1 MLSIQY
7 NKYLSND
14 FLEEFINYNNIM
26 ENFLLQRYFKNRG
39 NFDSDKISL
48 LETDQ
53 LISFSKAFFKEST
66 FYPQSFRTSFFIQ
79 IFSILEYELKEI
91 CSIHFKHSKIDFSME
106 DLKGN
111 SEIEKAKLYLRKAGK
126 IDFLEMS
133 PEWEYLNIMRKIR
146 NRFVHSQG
154 EINQSHGDWKTI
166 YAFIHSNK
174 NLLGFRNSAE
184 YLEEYKFK
192 ELYNLNSIFM
202 LDIQDPEFNSQMILQ
217 VKKFL
222 EKLIKKLNSFEDST
236 TTPKPHS

>member
-1 MLSIQY
+1 MLKIQY

-14 FLEEFINYNNIM
+14 FLEEFLNYNDIM
-26 ENFLLQRYFKNRG
+26 ENYLLQRYFKNRQ
-39 NFDSDKISL
+39 NFDVEKISS
-48 LETDQ
+48 LETPQ
-53 LISFSKAFFKEST
+53 LVSFSKALFKEST

-91 CSIHFKHSKIDFSME
+91 CSIHFEHHKIDFSME

-126 IDFLEMS
+126 IDFLEMN

-154 EINQSHGDWKTI
+154 EISQNHGDWKTI
-166 YAFIHSNK
+166 YGFINSNK
-174 NLLGFRNSAE
+174 NLLGFRNCAE

-202 LDIQDPEFNSQMILQ
+202 LDIQAPEFNHQMIF
-217 VKKFL
+217 K
-222 EKLIKKLNSFEDST
+222 
-236 TTPKPHS
+236 